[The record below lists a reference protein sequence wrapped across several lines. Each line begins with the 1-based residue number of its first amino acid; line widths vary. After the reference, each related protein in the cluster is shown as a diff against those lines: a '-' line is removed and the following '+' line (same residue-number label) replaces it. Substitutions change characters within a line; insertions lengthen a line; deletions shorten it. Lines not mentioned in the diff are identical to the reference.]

1 MGLMTASAYRDSLD
15 DGRQVWI
22 GGERV
27 ADVARHPA
35 FAPMVDAV
43 SRIYD
48 LHHDPDHREVMTFA
62 LADGSRGS
70 RFYKIPA
77 DREELRQRRAMTTT
91 VLRQV
96 CPTMD
101 RFGDETV
108 SPLFVVSDRGD
119 LFDRFDRRYRANG
132 EAWLERLQRENLFMT
147 SGNTDPKGDRS
158 KQAFEQ
164 DDPDL
169 YLRVVRETDAG
180 IVIRGAKF
188 ETGAPYAHVAFV
200 KPTVGNWTE
209 RNRDYAV
216 ACIVKLNSPGVRHI
230 CRMPLLVGGGALGDR
245 RDHPLSA
252 GFDEIDTMIVFDD
265 VLVPWEDVI
274 FSRQPELAAL
284 MRSEFARWAAQGYL
298 TRSLAK
304 ADILVGAALLY
315 AEQVGSIDQPAIRS
329 RISQLMV
336 FKQTIEA
343 FLIAAETD
351 CQTTRSGYAM
361 PNQAIQNA
369 GRVYCSQTYGEM
381 VHRFREVV
389 GGQPVMLPDHAMLE
403 HPEIGADIRKY
414 FQVGP
419 HCAADR
425 LRVMH
430 LARELTASA
439 YAGRVQ
445 AYQLFAETPIAAQE
459 AALYAC
465 YDRDGS
471 QMRARRLAGLAS
483 PA

>member
-1 MGLMTASAYRDSLD
+1 MGLMTGREYRASLD
-15 DGRQVWI
+15 DGRKVWI

-27 ADVARHPA
+27 ERVADHPA
-35 FAPMVDAV
+35 FSPMVDAV
-43 SRIYD
+43 AKIYD
-48 LHHDPDHREVMTFA
+48 LHHDPAFRDIMTFA

-70 RFYKIPA
+70 RFYKIPEN
-77 DREELRQRRAMTTT
+77 REDLTLRREMTST
-91 VLRQV
+91 VLQQV

-108 SPLFVVSDRGD
+108 SPLFVVKDRGD
-119 LFDRFDRRYRANG
+119 LFDRFDPRYRANG
-132 EAWLERLQRENLFMT
+132 EAWLDRLQRDNLFMT

-158 KQAFEQ
+158 KQPFEQ

-169 YLRVVRETDAG
+169 YLRVVKETDAG
-180 IVIRGAKF
+180 IVICGAKF
-188 ETGAPYAHVAFV
+188 ETGAPYAHVVV
-200 KPTVGNWTE
+200 KPTVGSWVE
-209 RNRDYAV
+209 QNRDYAV
-216 ACIVKLNSPGVRHI
+216 ACIVKLDSPGVRHI
-230 CRMPLLVGGGALGDR
+230 CRMPLLTGSGAAHAEV

-252 GFDEIDTMIVFDD
+252 RFDEIDTLIVFDN
-265 VLVPWEDVI
+265 VFIPWEDVI
-274 FSRQPELAAL
+274 FSREPELAAL

-315 AEQVGSIDQPAIRS
+315 AEQVGSINVPAVRS
-329 RISQLMV
+329 KISQLMV

-343 FLIAAETD
+343 FLIAAETA
-351 CQTTRSGYAM
+351 CQPSRCGFAM

-369 GRVYCSQTYGEM
+369 GRIYCSQSYGDM
-381 VHRFREVV
+381 VHHFREIV

-403 HPEIGADIRKY
+403 NPEIGPDIRKY
-414 FQVGP
+414 FRAGQHDG
-419 HCAADR
+419 AAR

-430 LARELTASA
+430 LARELTSSA

-445 AYQLFAETPIAAQE
+445 AYQLFAETPIFAQE

-465 YDRDGS
+465 YDRAGS
-471 QMRARRLAGLAS
+471 LDRARRLAGLD
-483 PA
+483 

>member
-1 MGLMTASAYRDSLD
+1 MGLMTGSDYRASLD
-15 DGRQVWI
+15 DGRKVWI

-27 ADVARHPA
+27 ESVARHPA

-43 SRIYD
+43 AKIYD
-48 LHHDPDHREVMTFA
+48 LHHDPEFRDVMTFA
-62 LADGSRGS
+62 LPDGSRGS
-70 RFYKIPA
+70 RFYKIPES
-77 DREELRQRRAMTTT
+77 REDLTLRRQMTTA
-91 VLRQV
+91 VLREV

-108 SPLFVVSDRGD
+108 SPLFVIADRGD
-119 LFDRFDRRYRANG
+119 LFDRFDPRYRANG
-132 EAWLERLQRENLFMT
+132 IAWLDRLQRDNLFMT

-158 KQAFEQ
+158 KQPFEQ

-169 YLRVVRETDAG
+169 YLRVVKETDAG
-180 IVIRGAKF
+180 IVICGAKF

-200 KPTVGNWTE
+200 KPTVGNWVE
-209 RNRDYAV
+209 QNRDYAV

-230 CRMPLLVGGGALGDR
+230 CRMPLTANGAANAEI

-252 GFDEIDTMIVFDD
+252 RFDEIDTLIVFDH
-265 VLVPWEDVI
+265 VLIPWEDVI
-274 FSRQPELAAL
+274 FSREPELAAL

-298 TRSLAK
+298 TRSLSK
-304 ADILVGAALLY
+304 ADMLVGTALLY
-315 AEQVGSIDQPAIRS
+315 AGQVGTIDAPATRS
-329 RISQLMV
+329 KISQLMM

-343 FLIAAETD
+343 FLIAAETA
-351 CQTTRSGYAM
+351 CQPSRSGYAM

-369 GRVYCSQTYGEM
+369 GRIYCSQTYGQM
-381 VHRFREVV
+381 VQHLRELI
-389 GGQPVMLPDHAMLE
+389 GGQPVMLPDHAMLD

-414 FQVGP
+414 FTVGR
-419 HCAADR
+419 HGAADR

-445 AYQLFAETPIAAQE
+445 AYQLFAETPIFAQE
-459 AALYAC
+459 AALYAT
-465 YDRDGS
+465 YDREGS
-471 QMRARRLAGLAS
+471 LGRARRLAGLD
-483 PA
+483 P